1 MAVMISP
8 HGCFQ
13 VVPWL
18 NADAGGCVVRSAL
31 GAGHQ
36 RWAKSTSQVF
46 TCHNTTQTRT
56 KEREGATRLGNGV
69 SNDSESQSAG
79 GEKFQTSSATRALA
93 LRPRRART
101 VRFMLTGTSAAHVP
115 QDAGFLLGRDA
126 SLTVFLNS
134 VWHGGLQCACASCV
148 ELNFHTHTACSRT
161 PRMPSLRCAGRASMG
176 SGASCCEISSSTPLS
191 GAEPRRFGERRFS
204 PDIEQANREH
214 QRLRRVRRETTR
226 RLMSIRQNRLYG
238 MR

>member
-1 MAVMISP
+1 MSRLLRTLYKVNNTLKKISLAITR
-8 HGCFQ
+8 HRRGRRRER
-13 VVPWL
+13 
-18 NADAGGCVVRSAL
+18 A
-31 GAGHQ
+31 Q
-36 RWAKSTSQVF
+36 RDS
-46 TCHNTTQTRT
+46 
-56 KEREGATRLGNGV
+56 GNGV

-161 PRMPSLRCAGRASMG
+161 PRMPSLRCAGRASIVPPTRM
-176 SGASCCEISSSTPLS
+176 L
-191 GAEPRRFGERRFS
+191 GES
-204 PDIEQANREH
+204 
-214 QRLRRVRRETTR
+214 L
-226 RLMSIRQNRLYG
+226 LL
-238 MR
+238 